1 MIKIHNKNNNVC
13 LISLLLYLIILCE
26 FGFFYLINFPAK
38 FYSWNSSVTKYLIAM
53 LTLVLFLFCYCC
65 PKYIQLLKKR
75 YCFTIGYLALI
86 GGCLIISSLYAWA
99 CYNVSIKDL
108 VLVCVPYIL
117 LILSFPLI
125 IKFHNDKGIY
135 IFFNICNLFFTIW
148 IIISLLENVIYFST
162 QGHILKNYLQH
173 YFLRNNV
180 VRVLFIPICYLLLP
194 YNFFEV
200 YSFNEKS
207 NIIAKFNLFVGSL
220 SLLIIDGTRTYM
232 IIIFLSFVAIFLTNK
247 SRKKSN
253 KKIMLTILFIV
264 IIAFLCSPYFRSF
277 IMSFS
282 TDLSN
287 SLGKSTRIRLLELK
301 YYISIF
307 LNNPLLGFG
316 NIPYNI
322 GLNEIVCGPDKM
334 FWMEDVGFFGL
345 IARFGLGGFLMYGS
359 LIIRQIYILYRIK
372 QVDNSLYSLLV
383 GFFVFTILSSATVII
398 LDTTRMLLFPIIL
411 ATFEFLYTYTF
422 SRRLQ
427 NGSQDEE

>member
-1 MIKIHNKNNNVC
+1 
-13 LISLLLYLIILCE
+13 
-26 FGFFYLINFPAK
+26 
-38 FYSWNSSVTKYLIAM
+38 
-53 LTLVLFLFCYCC
+53 
-65 PKYIQLLKKR
+65 
-75 YCFTIGYLALI
+75 
-86 GGCLIISSLYAWA
+86 
-99 CYNVSIKDL
+99 
-108 VLVCVPYIL
+108 
-117 LILSFPLI
+117 
-125 IKFHNDKGIY
+125 
-135 IFFNICNLFFTIW
+135 
-148 IIISLLENVIYFST
+148 
-162 QGHILKNYLQH
+162 
-173 YFLRNNV
+173 
-180 VRVLFIPICYLLLP
+180 
-194 YNFFEV
+194 
-200 YSFNEKS
+200 
-207 NIIAKFNLFVGSL
+207 
-220 SLLIIDGTRTYM
+220 
-232 IIIFLSFVAIFLTNK
+232 
-247 SRKKSN
+247 
-253 KKIMLTILFIV
+253 MLTILFIV